1 MQRLK
6 GRKVLFGALAVLACS
21 GDPTGNE
28 GTPTQITASPDVVFV
43 TQGDSQAVIV
53 SVVDEDGQSLQA
65 DFTTSNVGAGIAVVE
80 DPTFLQVSSGIPI
93 RRQARFFVKGVD
105 LVASSFTVNALGLSK
120 TLAVTSVPGNLTATI
135 SNLTPALGDTISI
148 TAPAGTFFNA
158 TSVLTFAGAA
168 PEVVRQTADSIIFI
182 PFPNT
187 FGPAVVSNV
196 GVTSN
201 PALTFTLATPDS
213 VVTDSIT
220 DIGANVAPTTPT
232 LGGVVTLVLPP
243 ELRVIPESLVQSGVG
258 ADTVPRGLT
267 VAAAEVRPR
276 NISVTPDSLTIT
288 FIPAPNSDS
297 FVEVP
302 GVVARRLPQY
312 PLLLSTTVKVTTSVV
327 DGFPA
332 TLSNATPALTEPV
345 TLTRSDPAF
354 AFDPAAVPAVGGAS
368 NQLDVSVAGD
378 GSSITFTPRPGA
390 TGNVSVDGVVIAG
403 FTLDLPSLAPN
414 LTVPALTPIAGTG
427 DPATAPALPVPA
439 APGQSTL
446 TWDDAVFT
454 AADITGDGGV
464 GAQYYTITLAAPAT
478 LTISISSDDGA
489 PDLDGVICNDTSCSV
504 PNFALASAAHDE
516 SAAVAL
522 AAGTHILAIVNF
534 DGGATD
540 FVRVTIA
547 R

>member
-21 GDPTGNE
+21 GDPTENQ
-28 GTPTQITASPDVVFV
+28 GTPTDITVNPEVVFV
-43 TQGDSQAVIV
+43 TQGDSQPVIV
-53 SVVDEDGQSLQA
+53 SVIDEDGQILQA
-65 DFTTSNVGAGIAVVE
+65 DFTATNVGAGITVVE
-80 DPTFLQVSSGIPI
+80 DPTFLGVSSSNPI
-93 RRQARFFVKGVD
+93 RRQARFYVKGVD
-105 LVASSFTVNALGLSK
+105 LVAAEFTINALGLSK
-120 TLAVTSVPGNLTATI
+120 TVAATSVPGNLTATI
-135 SNLTPALGDTISI
+135 SNLAPLLGDTITI
-148 TAPAGTFFNA
+148 TAPTGTFFTA
-158 TSVLTFAGAA
+158 ESELTFGGAA
-168 PEVVRQTADSIIFI
+168 PEVVSQDATTIVFI
-182 PFPNT
+182 PFPNI

-201 PALTFTLATPDS
+201 PELTFTLATPDT

-220 DIGANVAPTTPT
+220 DIGANLAPVNPA
-232 LGGVVTLVLPP
+232 LGGSVTLVLPP

-258 ADTVPRGLT
+258 ADTIPRGLT
-267 VAAAEVRPR
+267 VAAAAVRPR

-312 PLLLSTTVKVTTSVV
+312 PLLLSTTVKVTTPVV
-327 DGFPA
+327 DSIPS
-332 TLSNATPALTEPV
+332 TLSTTAPALGSPV
-345 TLTRSDPAF
+345 TLTRTDPAF
-354 AFDPAAVPAVGGAS
+354 AFDPAAAVAVGGNAE
-368 NQLDVSVAGD
+368 QFDVAVAGD

-403 FTLDLPSLAPN
+403 FALDLPSQTPN
-414 LTVPALTPIAGTG
+414 LTVPAVTPIAGTG

-439 APGQSTL
+439 AVGQST
-446 TWDDAVFT
+446 TTFDDAVYT

-464 GAQYYTITLAAPAT
+464 GAQYYTITLGAPAT
-478 LTISISSDDGA
+478 LTIGISSDDGG
-489 PDLDGVICNDTSCSV
+489 PDLDGVICNDTTCSV
-504 PNFALASAAHDE
+504 PNFALASTAHDE

-522 AAGTHILAIVNF
+522 AAGTHILAVVNF
-534 DGGATD
+534 DGADSD
-540 FVRVTIA
+540 FVRVKIT